1 MQREKAVLVFDRD
14 LKEAISDVKKDGYR
28 KALLEAQGQVVLKL
42 IEREI
47 RSDFRLTRIDRLELL
62 AEVALASA

>member
-1 MQREKAVLVFDRD
+1 M
-14 LKEAISDVKKDGYR
+14 
-28 KALLEAQGQVVLKL
+28 ALLEAQGQVALKL

-47 RSDFRLTRIDRLELL
+47 RSDFQLTRIDRLELL